1 MNKSNAIEKPS
12 YESDPFSPGFIEVFT
27 EAVVVTD
34 LSGCFLSANTAF
46 FTLFPLKPAQCT
58 GQRLPVI
65 AGGYFNCEEIR
76 NLLGKIV
83 PEKLQTH
90 TTEILVET
98 QPGTVRRMAVRAR
111 ISPFSHEGKPLL
123 LLTFTELFAPSDTQ
137 PAKWTWPEHS
147 PEPAQNPFRV
157 ILEHGKDI
165 FLITSPRKIE
175 FLSANVTRILG
186 YSREEFIATPPE
198 HLVHP
203 DDQPLRWGE
212 LTEPGSTLLIE
223 YRIRH
228 KNGSWR
234 WIEGFGVNLSHH
246 PQVNGLVFTL
256 RDISDRKQAEQELK
270 QVNAHMEDQIR
281 TRTQDL
287 ARSEALLKDAQKVSK
302 IGSWELDL
310 ESGQVVWSE
319 QLYEIFGYDKNLP
332 APGFDEQ
339 QCNFSPEGWAK
350 LTALV
355 DRAIDLGEPY
365 ETDLEIIRM
374 DGSRGF
380 AFAKGQPF
388 LNKNGQVSR
397 LMGVAQDITERKQVE
412 MALAEVSQRLRVA
425 TQSARIGIYQWNIG
439 DNSLHWDDT
448 MFEVYGV
455 SRASFSGQY
464 VDWRITLHPD
474 DREQAEKDVYDAV
487 AELRPFD
494 SLFRIIWPNGET
506 RFIKAFGIIIKDHD
520 GKPVSLLGTNQD
532 ITPLKQAEAVIA
544 EQRET
549 FQHILEQSL
558 AGFWDLNMR
567 ERTVKFSP
575 TFKKMYGYQPD
586 EVEESIEFWQ
596 SLLVPEDQPITRK
609 ALDEHIRSAGKVPY
623 HCEVRYRHRDGRI
636 LTVLSKGAVIEWDE
650 NGQPVRMV
658 GSHVDISK
666 RVETEVA
673 LERSRKELEAFSYSV
688 SHDLRAPLR
697 GIDGWSLALQEDYA
711 DRLDERGLQY
721 LSRVRNET
729 QRMGQLID
737 DLLKLSRISRTQM
750 TREPVNLSAL
760 ATHVAE
766 RLLSQ
771 MPDRN
776 ISCRIAPNLQAKGEP
791 NLIEVMLTNL
801 FSNAFKFTS
810 KAGHPEVEF
819 GEIFIDNE
827 QVFFIRDNGVGF
839 NLSLASNLFGAFQ
852 RMHKQSEFPG
862 TGIGL
867 ATVHRVVSLH
877 QGKIW
882 ANSDPGQGATFY
894 FTLNPPNLLI

>member
-1 MNKSNAIEKPS
+1 MVADRDG
-12 YESDPFSPGFIEVFT
+12 YFV
-27 EAVVVTD
+27 A
-34 LSGCFLSANTAF
+34 ANGAF
-46 FTLFPLKPAQCT
+46 FHLFPLTPAQCES
-58 GQRLPVI
+58 RLLAEI
-65 AGGYFNCEEIR
+65 SGGYFNCEEIR
-76 NLLGKIV
+76 NLFEKIV
-83 PEKLQTH
+83 PEKSPLF
-90 TTEILVET
+90 TTEILLEN
-98 QPGTVRRMAVRAR
+98 QPGTLLRIAVRAR
-111 ISPFSHEGKPLL
+111 IGPFPHEGKPLL
-123 LLTFTELFAPSDTQ
+123 FISFSELSAPETASS
-137 PAKWTWPEHS
+137 PEMVWPES
-147 PEPAQNPFRV
+147 GEELAQNPFRV

-165 FLITSPRKIE
+165 FLITSPQKIE

-198 HLVHP
+198 SIVHP
-203 DDQPLRWGE
+203 DDQPLRWAE
-212 LTEPGSTLLIE
+212 LAEPGSTLLLE

-246 PQVNGLVFTL
+246 PQVNGIVFTL
-256 RDISDRKQAEQELK
+256 RDISDRKLAEQELI
-270 QVNAHMEDQIR
+270 QVHAHMEDQIR
-281 TRTQDL
+281 MRTQTL
-287 ARSEALLKDAQKVSK
+287 TRSEALLKDAQKVSK

-310 ESGQVVWSE
+310 DSGQVVWSE

-332 APGFDEQ
+332 APTFDEQ
-339 QCNFSPEGWAK
+339 QRNFSPEGWAR

-355 DRAIDLGEPY
+355 DRAIDMGEPY
-365 ETDLEIIRM
+365 EVDLEIIRM

-388 LNKNGQVSR
+388 LNKHGQVTR

-412 MALAEVSQRLRVA
+412 IALAEVSQRLRVA
-425 TQSARIGIYQWNIG
+425 TQSARIGIYQWNVT

-464 VDWRITLHPD
+464 HDWRNTLHPD

-506 RFIKAFGIIIKDHD
+506 RFIKAFGIIIKDHE

-558 AGFWDLNMR
+558 AGFWDWNLR
-567 ERTVKFSP
+567 DQTVKFSP

-586 EVEESIEFWQ
+586 EVADSIELWR
-596 SLLVPEDQPITRK
+596 SLLVPDDQPLTQK
-609 ALDEHIRSAGKVPY
+609 VLHEHVQSRGLIPY

-658 GSHVDISK
+658 GSHVDITK
-666 RVETEVA
+666 RVETEKA

-711 DRLDERGLQY
+711 DRLDERGLLY

-737 DLLKLSRISRTQM
+737 DLLKLSRISRTQL
-750 TREPVNLSAL
+750 TRDHVDLTAMASQ
-760 ATHVAE
+760 VAE
-766 RLLSQ
+766 RLLGQ
-771 MPDRN
+771 IPEGK
-776 ISCRIAPNLQAKGEP
+776 ITCRIAPNLHAKGEP
-791 NLIEVMLTNL
+791 NLIEVVLTNL
-801 FSNAFKFTS
+801 FSNAFKFSS
-810 KAGHPEVEF
+810 KTEHPIVEF
-819 GEIFIDNE
+819 GETTIDHE
-827 QVFFIRDNGVGF
+827 HTFFIRDNGVGF
-839 NLSLASNLFGAFQ
+839 NLDLATNLFGAFQ

-862 TGIGL
+862 NGIGL
-867 ATVHRVVSLH
+867 ATVQRVVNLH
-877 QGKIW
+877 QGRIW
-882 ANSDPGQGATFY
+882 ADSAPGKGATFY
-894 FTLNPPNLLI
+894 FTLNAPNLLI